1 MAYEKIREDV
11 ENNIKIRSKGLS
23 LNKHFSE
30 NEKLAWH
37 PYILHNRLASLLN
50 NYIGYSCKAST

>member
-30 NEKLAWH
+30 NEKLA
-37 PYILHNRLASLLN
+37 
-50 NYIGYSCKAST
+50 